1 MKKFALLFTVAIFA
15 SISAIAQTPQAFMYQ
30 AVVRDNAGEILAS
43 TTVSLRMGI
52 REDSINGT
60 IIYRETHLATSNQFG
75 LVNIEIGIGV
85 ADIGTFLSI
94 NWGDGSRYLETEL
107 DPEAGINYVSMGIT
121 QLLSVPF
128 ALYSENTANKD
139 DADADPANELN
150 TSVNLNG
157 TALEVGD
164 AGGTLTTDLGSLV
177 DDADADP
184 ANEIQTISKVD
195 NLVTLSNSG
204 GSFLDAVI
212 DADHN
217 PVNEFQTLS
226 SVGNSLTISDGNT
239 ITIPGDNL
247 GNHTAIQNINLNGN
261 WLTNGGGDE
270 GIFVRDDGKV
280 GIGTGSPTEKL
291 HVNGKAKISE
301 GVSVSQSSED
311 GIFVLRAGMPLIQ
324 QPSPQKNGFE
334 VAGAEGNG
342 LFVGRANINGIRVLS
357 AGNDGVHIDSA
368 VVNGV
373 HVSAANAD
381 GVYVHHAGNPS
392 ASNISLDNNGFEVAG
407 AEGNGL
413 YVGQAEKNGVYVDYA
428 SSAGVFVR
436 SIGDPS
442 THIPSMLKN
451 GFEVTGAE
459 GNGLFV
465 GRANINGIRVLS
477 AGNDGVHIDSAV
489 VNGVH
494 ISAANADGVYV
505 HHAGIPSASNISLDN
520 NGFEVAG
527 TEGSGLYVG
536 QADKHGVFVQSA
548 AEQGMRIASS
558 QMDGIRIN
566 STGTDGIFVN
576 SAGEDGIHV
585 NSAVNRG
592 FQVNS
597 AGSDGVYVHH
607 AGNPSSQTSSS
618 DINGFEVAGAEGD
631 GLYVGRADDDGAYIN
646 SAGEN
651 GVYIKDTGGDGVYVE
666 NAGFRGVVI
675 ESTGYDGVHIVSSGS
690 MGFFVNSAGYH
701 GLSVGEAGGD
711 GVFVG
716 EAGACGLNVID
727 CEDGVYINDAAD
739 DGVYVSYAD
748 DYAFYGNTRAPSRE
762 WGLFTPDNVYAYN
775 IQTKGISTY
784 AKNAGKSALEQGDI
798 VCIAG
803 GLEEN
808 VLDGEGFPVVN
819 IHKAIQTNSQAV
831 FGIVEYK
838 VSIREES
845 EEAPD
850 GESQKVRK
858 SFKQSDGNIEPG
870 EYLSVVVFG
879 QAEVKISDAKNIR
892 AGQKLTVSEI
902 SGKARTL
909 NNLDNWADTGILGK
923 ALEDSDGKGSIKVYV
938 NCR

>member
-270 GIFVRDDGKV
+270 GIFVGNDGKV

-334 VAGAEGNG
+334 VA
-342 LFVGRANINGIRVLS
+342 
-357 AGNDGVHIDSA
+357 
-368 VVNGV
+368 
-373 HVSAANAD
+373 
-381 GVYVHHAGNPS
+381 
-392 ASNISLDNNGFEVAG
+392 
-407 AEGNGL
+407 
-413 YVGQAEKNGVYVDYA
+413 
-428 SSAGVFVR
+428 
-436 SIGDPS
+436 
-442 THIPSMLKN
+442 
-451 GFEVTGAE
+451 GAE

-631 GLYVGRADDDGAYIN
+631 GLYVGRADEDGAYIN

-651 GVYIKDTGGDGVYVE
+651 GVYVDSAGIDGIHVNSAAYRGVQVNSAGIDGVYVLRAGNPSSQTGSAYKNGFE
-666 NAGFRGVVI
+666 VAGAEGHGLYVGRADENGVYVYNAGDNGVSV
-675 ESTGYDGVHIVSSGS
+675 TNAGDNGV
-690 MGFFVNSAGYH
+690 
-701 GLSVGEAGGD
+701 SVTNAGGD
-711 GVFVG
+711 GFYVHT
-716 EAGACGLNVID
+716 AGDNGVTVTNAGNDGVSVADAI
-727 CEDGVYINDAAD
+727 EDGFSVTNAGNDGVSVTYAGN
-739 DGVYVSYAD
+739 DGVYVNYPGRNGVTVLEARGNGVFAATLD
-748 DYAFYGNTRAPSRE
+748 EYGFY
-762 WGLFTPDNVYAYN
+762 TPNKMYAYS
-775 IQTKGISTY
+775 GY
-784 AKNAGKSALEQGDI
+784 YPAKSGTFGMNTGSGALEAGDL

-803 GLEEN
+803 GYVEN
-808 VLDGEGFPVVN
+808 VLGEEGVPVVN
-819 IHKAIQTNSQAV
+819 IEKANSANSSAV
-831 FGIVEYK
+831 FGVVEYK
-838 VSIREES
+838 VYIREEV
-845 EEAPD
+845 EELED
-850 GESQKVRK
+850 GRTEIQK
-858 SFKQSDGNIEPG
+858 SFRHADGNVG
-870 EYLSVVVFG
+870 TGDYLAIVVFG
-879 QAEVKISDAKNIR
+879 PADVKVDSRLDIKT
-892 AGQKLTVSEI
+892 GEKLTVADNGI
-902 SGKARTL
+902 ARSI
-909 NNLDNWADTGILGK
+909 NDEDNWRVGILGK